1 MRGIELL
8 RSETEKGKVH
18 LETLDGSVQS
28 LEKQIRA
35 VNEKKGKAAQIRRI
49 EAELENKKQERERL
63 NPEYE
68 AVLAEWK
75 KVEKKSELRE
85 ELAKKVQKL
94 ELDSQRF
101 LELDQK
107 RGEAAGKE
115 QTLLSVQTD
124 RKSMQEQTDLLQTE
138 LENRSGGQ
146 REDFQSTRVEKEQ
159 LSNAERSTFAN
170 RKRNWKNTWE
180 RLESEF
186 TGN

>member
-1 MRGIELL
+1 M
-8 RSETEKGKVH
+8 
-18 LETLDGSVQS
+18 QS

-138 LENRSGGQ
+138 LENRSGD
-146 REDFQSTRVEKEQ
+146 REKISRAPVEKEQ
-159 LSNAERSTFAN
+159 LSNAKEALLRQ
-170 RKRNWKNTWE
+170 KKE
-180 RLESEF
+180 LEEHL
-186 TGN
+186 GAA